1 MSWCIDPSLFFPID
15 SLSDLL
21 LGTKTLKSKSVDGKV
36 LNEDEESQG
45 EQDDDCSSS
54 QLGEETESSKS
65 DDQLSDNTDTD
76 EEL

>member
-54 QLGEETESSKS
+54 QLGEETESSTS